1 MRRILA
7 GVVALA
13 MLSLAAGGRD
23 VGGSAH
29 RRGTPAQICKAAV
42 KAFARLSPPASL
54 QDIPAGLDKA
64 STLYPGT
71 EEVNTFPINPEGPF
85 WAAYDRLNGSGLLQ
99 DPTGI
104 AADSIIQAVKAGDGP
119 LANKLMA
126 HLQDILAAI
135 GRAQKKDKLP
145 AACSS
150 QAFGAAYF
158 APVAAVIKASLP
170 LTANFTTDM
179 NAACTRF
186 VSRVQTIPAL
196 DLTDP
201 SSVEDFITNFDQT
214 FHALQVDAQTIAPP
228 PGNPP
233 AYNTLRRVLDQ
244 AVTKLDKAAA
254 PETSVSQLRA
264 LGPQLT
270 SLAQPISAAAAALG
284 VTC

>member
-1 MRRILA
+1 MQRVLA

-23 VGGSAH
+23 VEGSAH
-29 RRGTPAQICKAAV
+29 GRTPAQICKTAV
-42 KAFARLSPPASL
+42 KAFALLLPPASL
-54 QDIPAGLDKA
+54 RDIPAGIDKA
-64 STLYPGT
+64 SVLSPGT
-71 EEVNTFPINPEGPF
+71 PVVNTFPINPDGPY

-126 HLQDILAAI
+126 HLQGILAAI
-135 GRAQKKDKLP
+135 DRAQKKDKLP

-158 APVAAVIKASLP
+158 VQVAAVIKANLP
-170 LTANFTTDM
+170 LTGNFTTDM

-186 VSRVQTIPAL
+186 VSRVHTIPAL

-201 SSVEDFITNFDQT
+201 SSVQDFITNYDQT
-214 FHALQVDAQTIAPP
+214 FHALQVDAQGWVAGRWHDGLSTGDSQAARRP
-228 PGNPP
+228 
-233 AYNTLRRVLDQ
+233 NTSGLNATR
-244 AVTKLDKAAA
+244 
-254 PETSVSQLRA
+254 
-264 LGPQLT
+264 
-270 SLAQPISAAAAALG
+270 
-284 VTC
+284 